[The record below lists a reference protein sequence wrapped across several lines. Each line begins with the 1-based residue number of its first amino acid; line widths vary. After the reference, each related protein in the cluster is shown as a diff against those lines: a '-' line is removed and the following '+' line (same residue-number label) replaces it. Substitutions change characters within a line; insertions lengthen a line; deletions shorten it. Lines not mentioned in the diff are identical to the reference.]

1 MRLFTTNWTKG
12 WFLDMFLATSFHRVI
27 SEIYFLNVLNFII
40 LTGKRNAHK
49 LIGTRE
55 SFTTAKKNLRNL
67 FSFVWQMVS
76 VAIFCEWSEKWNC
89 MLNVSGARVYRPHAD
104 VLIYKQRQEPP
115 GNVLK
120 QNVMINS
127 LRGSYTWIILKMN
140 DVKREIKRKKGKTPV
155 GFYLYKLKN
164 KLYHDQI
171 IIFLILFYHSFSLH
185 TNLKNGFFYKPKM
198 AFFDCIFKKPH
209 GKREW

>member
-1 MRLFTTNWTKG
+1 
-12 WFLDMFLATSFHRVI
+12 
-27 SEIYFLNVLNFII
+27 
-40 LTGKRNAHK
+40 
-49 LIGTRE
+49 
-55 SFTTAKKNLRNL
+55 
-67 FSFVWQMVS
+67 MVS

-89 MLNVSGARVYRPHAD
+89 MLNFSGARVYRPHAD
-104 VLIYKQRQEPP
+104 VLIYKQCQEPP

-209 GKREW
+209 GKREWENSVEMYANVHSGGTLPKTDIIKTPAIHVQ